1 MKIYCSCCDKVQPV
15 HIDNCRDAK
24 TNEPFQDIVCAE
36 CNLVIA
42 AGTDINQEDHQM
54 NTEED
59 EFKRIEREAV
69 MRKQDDDDIQDY
81 VETAKDRMFAIT
93 FQQVV
98 RNQTLEEVAKEFD
111 KMRSLGDTAASFAAY
126 VRNMK
131 S

>member
-1 MKIYCSCCDKVQPV
+1 
-15 HIDNCRDAK
+15 
-24 TNEPFQDIVCAE
+24 
-36 CNLVIA
+36 
-42 AGTDINQEDHQM
+42 M

-69 MRKQDDDDIQDY
+69 MRKQDDEDY